1 MFVLQSLVTGL
12 TLQRHV
18 LHIKNIKLISDESIN
33 AALRKKFGL
42 YTQSYIEELIN
53 QYKNDKKKEEKMQIL
68 TRSKSKKQDEEIR
81 QKVEM
86 DDSGDEDLEV
96 SLVLKVYQNS

>member
-1 MFVLQSLVTGL
+1 M
-12 TLQRHV
+12 
-18 LHIKNIKLISDESIN
+18 ISDESVN
-33 AALRKKFGL
+33 ATLRKKFGL

-96 SLVLKVYQNS
+96 SFRDENY